1 MKMINSHFKLSSNPI
16 RWTSKQPSISGECYF
31 NVRNQKMDM
40 RRIVLTIVGLLFFS
54 FSVMAQR
61 PFITNLDKTTAAAGD
76 KLTISGINFP
86 TSAANIKVR
95 FGAGVGT
102 VTYASANLLEV
113 TIPGNAT
120 FGNVSV
126 TNLTNGLIGYSS
138 EFFTLSFGGTSFLS
152 ASVDAS
158 AKFASGQNGMY
169 DLCACDFD
177 GDGVIDAASSHNNDQ
192 ASRVPVYRNTSDIST
207 LTFTVAN
214 LPSLLINEPT
224 LSVACGDLDGDGK
237 PDLLATRA
245 IAGVTPGDIVFAF
258 RNTSTVGAISFAAPI
273 SLTLPPDAAGNR
285 KNVGRISIIDLDG
298 DGKPEVIASNQVDNQ
313 IDAFRNTSTVGTL
326 SFAAQ
331 PAQFSIGGSRSFGL
345 DVKDLNND
353 GFPEIVACALQQA
366 NIFVLPNISSAG
378 SIAFGP
384 SITLPVSGNLA
395 NLVVGD
401 LNGDGLNDIA
411 TTQIVSNAV
420 SVILNQTSEVG
431 GSIAFGAANS
441 FSVSSGAW
449 GLDLG
454 DLNGDGKLDLAVAS
468 TTSNSVT
475 VLVNTSTSGLSF
487 DRFNIAADATTR
499 NIKIADVNAD
509 GKPDILGAGIANN
522 NLIVIANRNCI
533 SPTITPSNATV
544 CVGTDFT
551 IEATKSIGHTYT
563 WETASS
569 ASGPFTPEAETS
581 SSLNLSSLAEGDVF
595 IRVNI
600 KSNDGSCD
608 VNSTNSSQLLV
619 TGTPPAPPIVA
630 DPSPICQGETL
641 EIDGTFSGAKSYQWT
656 GPDGFS
662 STNAVLS
669 IPSFEPAKAGIY
681 TLRYVTA
688 SDCLSPPAQVRAE
701 IKSLPPV
708 AVRFNGTNLFCEDA
722 SVALST
728 ASFEEY
734 EYQWVLD
741 GQEIANET
749 TSSLSANITGVYT
762 VKQSDAV
769 TGCVNTAAAV
779 ALTKK
784 ALPVSK
790 FTSVDAICVN
800 VGMEF
805 TAESAGETGLTLNYA
820 WDFTSDG
827 TTDSTTP
834 NATNTFA
841 AAGATTVKLTTGY
854 DEIAGCV
861 SSATKTV
868 EVRAVPVISIDTPDG
883 TEKCPENEVNLVV
896 ADNFVSYAWST
907 LETGNAISVTD
918 PGTYTLTIV
927 DDAQCVITS
936 TVDIVNFDTSNSI
949 TAMSN
954 RSIIDEFDTTQFN
967 VAGATEILDW
977 TPITG
982 IDDPTIANPIVTGT
996 YEFGDVLNAA
1006 NQREYLY
1013 VVTALDANGCE
1024 VSASIPLIV
1033 IPDESPQPMK
1043 SFSPNGDG
1051 IDDVWMVENVEFNP
1065 DCKVVIY
1072 DRRGRAI
1079 LEKKP
1084 YNNDWAGR
1092 VNGNEVEQ
1100 GVYYYVF
1107 ICDDATRS
1115 QNGSIL
1121 LFR

>member
-1 MKMINSHFKLSSNPI
+1 MINSHFKLSSNPI
-16 RWTSKQPSISGECYF
+16 RWTSKQSWSSGGLYLS
-31 NVRNQKMDM
+31 VRNRKMDM
-40 RRIVLTIVGLLFFS
+40 RRIVLMIVSLLFFA
-54 FSVMAQR
+54 FNVMAQR

-138 EFFTLSFGGTSFLS
+138 EFFTLSFGGTSFL
-152 ASVDAS
+152 AGAVDAS

-207 LTFTVAN
+207 LTFTTAN

-273 SLTLPPDAAGNR
+273 SLTLPPDGSGNR

-313 IDAFRNTSTVGTL
+313 IDAFKNTSTVGTL

-366 NIFVLPNISSAG
+366 NIFVLPNISNAG
-378 SIAFGP
+378 TIAFGP
-384 SITLPVSGNLA
+384 SVTLPVSGNLA

-431 GSIAFGAANS
+431 GTIAFGAANS

-454 DLNGDGKLDLAVAS
+454 DLNGDGKLDLLVAS
-468 TTSNSVT
+468 TTSNNVT
-475 VLVNTSTSGLSF
+475 ALVNTSTTGLTF
-487 DRFNIAADATTR
+487 DRFNIAAGTATR
-499 NIKIADVNAD
+499 NVKIADVNAD
-509 GKPDILGAGIANN
+509 GKPDLLAAGITNN
-522 NLIVIANRNCI
+522 ELIVIANRNCI
-533 SPTITPSNATV
+533 SPTITPSSATV
-544 CVGTDFT
+544 CTGTDFT
-551 IEATKSIGHTYT
+551 VEATKSIGHTYT

-569 ASGPFTPEAETS
+569 ASGPFTAQAETS
-581 SSLNLSSLAEGDVF
+581 SSLNLSSLPEGNLF

-600 KSNDGSCD
+600 KSNDGACD
-608 VNSTNSSQLLV
+608 ANSANSSQLLV
-619 TGTPPAPPIVA
+619 TGTPPTPPGVV
-630 DPSPICQGETL
+630 DPAPICAGETL
-641 EIDGTFSGAKSYQWT
+641 QIDGTIAGAKSYQWT
-656 GPDGFS
+656 GPDGFA
-662 STNAVLS
+662 STEAVLS
-669 IPSFEPAKAGIY
+669 VANFQPAKAGIY

-688 SDCLSPPAQVRAE
+688 SDCLSPPTQLRAE

-708 AVRFNGTNLFCEDA
+708 AVRFEGTGLFCEDA
-722 SVALST
+722 SVALSA
-728 ASFEEY
+728 ASFAGY
-734 EYQWVLD
+734 NYQWVAD
-741 GQEIANET
+741 GQDIAGET
-749 TSSLSANITGVYT
+749 TTSLSASASGAYAI
-762 VKQSDAV
+762 KISDPVTSCAV
-769 TGCVNTAAAV
+769 TSPAAT
-779 ALTKK
+779 LTKK
-784 ALPVSK
+784 AVPATQ

-800 VGMEF
+800 VGTEF
-805 TAESAGETGLTLNYA
+805 TAESTGEAGLTLNYA

-834 NATNTFA
+834 NASNTFA
-841 AAGATTVKLTTGY
+841 TAGTTSVKLTTGY

-861 SSATKTV
+861 TTATKSI
-868 EVRAVPVISIDTPDG
+868 EVRAVPVVSIETPDG
-883 TEKCPENEVNLVV
+883 VEKCPENEVSLEV

-907 LETGNAISVTD
+907 SETGNAISVID

-927 DDAQCVITS
+927 DDAQCIITS

-949 TAMSN
+949 TAVSN

-967 VAGATEILDW
+967 VSGASEILDW

-996 YEFGDVLNAA
+996 YEFGDVLNAS

-1013 VVTALDANGCE
+1013 VVTALDANLCE

-1051 IDDVWMVENVEFNP
+1051 IDDVWSVENVEFNQ

-1092 VNGNEVEQ
+1092 VNGNDVEQ